1 MHILLLPCDSRPPT
15 LDLPHQLAEA
25 AGVSLLSPPKNLLND
40 CARPADTRT
49 LHAWLLEHAPSADVL
64 VVSLEMLTL
73 GGLVPARR
81 ESTPLTDVLERLA
94 TLRELK
100 ASHPSLRILAHG
112 IVVRVAHDDDPLE
125 EKPYYGEWGAR
136 LRAVSEWT
144 DRNER
149 ANFSAETSA
158 RLQEARNAVPTHVL
172 TDWLATRERNHA
184 MHEAAIDLL
193 HEGVLE
199 RLHLTLDDTT
209 PYGLAARD
217 RRELEAKLDALDLWD
232 KAEVYPGADEVSSV
246 LLARALL
253 GERRLKVKVVYPSP
267 LSVAATT
274 LYEDRP
280 LGPLVHDHLKACG
293 CEEVTSGEAFTLF
306 VSAPAVRQGH
316 AQPDFESV
324 DTPARNLPAFAS
336 KLREALSR
344 GEKVVLADVAY
355 PNGAER
361 RLMTLLGSAPLA
373 NLTGY
378 AAWNT
383 AGNTLGGAIATGVCV
398 LHGQGRERARV
409 EALFSR
415 LVDDWLYQA
424 DVRAEVWNVL
434 PAPNIFDLGDQ
445 MPLATTEVDA
455 RLAVR
460 ARELWQTAFAPR
472 FANFAFEWHGA
483 SLAWPRLF
491 TGVFPLTVRD
501 A

>member
-25 AGVSLLSPPKNLLND
+25 AGVSLTSPSKPLLND
-40 CARPADTRT
+40 CARPADTNELR
-49 LHAWLLEHAPSADVL
+49 AWLLDHAPNADAL
-64 VVSLEMLTL
+64 IVSLEMLTL

-81 ESTPLTDVLERLA
+81 ESTPLADVLARLT

-100 ASHPSLRILAHG
+100 ALRPPLRILAHG

-125 EKPYYGEWGAR
+125 EKPYYGAWGAR
-136 LRAVSEWT
+136 LRDVSEWT
-144 DRNER
+144 DRAER

-158 RLQEARNAVPTHVL
+158 RLHAAREAVPPDIL
-172 TDWLATRERNHA
+172 SDWLGTRERNHA

-193 HEGVLE
+193 REGVLE

-217 RRELEAKLDALDLWD
+217 RRKLEAKLDAYGLWD
-232 KAEVYPGADEVSSV
+232 KAEVYPGADEVSSA
-246 LLARALL
+246 LLARAVL
-253 GERRLKVKVVYPSP
+253 GERRVKVKVEYPSP
-267 LSVAATT
+267 LSPAATT

-280 LGPLVHDHLKACG
+280 LGPLVHDHLRACG

-306 VSAPAVRQGH
+306 VSAPGVRQGH
-316 AQPDFESV
+316 VQPDFETV
-324 DTPARNLPAFAS
+324 DTPARNLPAFVAR
-336 KLREALSR
+336 LQGALGR

-361 RLMTLLGSAPLA
+361 RLMTLLKDAPLA
-373 NLTGY
+373 DLTGY

-383 AGNTLGGAIATGVCV
+383 AGNTLGSAVATGVCV
-398 LHGQGRERARV
+398 LHGGNERARV

-424 DVRAEVWNVL
+424 DVRAQVWNAL
-434 PAPNIFDLGDQ
+434 PAPNLFDLGDQ
-445 MPLATTEVDA
+445 LPLATAEVDA
-455 RLAVR
+455 RLR
-460 ARELWQTAFAPR
+460 ARALDVWETAFAPR
-472 FANFAFEWHGA
+472 FPNFTFAWHGA

-491 TGVFPLTVRD
+491 TGVFPLAVRG